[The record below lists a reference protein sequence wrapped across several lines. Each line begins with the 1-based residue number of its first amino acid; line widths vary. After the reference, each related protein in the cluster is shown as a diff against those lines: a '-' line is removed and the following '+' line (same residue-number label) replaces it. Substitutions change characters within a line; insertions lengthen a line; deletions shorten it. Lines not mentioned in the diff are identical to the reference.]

1 MDETIDRRGFEEL
14 TAFLAARGLRHAVVE
29 HDQTYTAGAEARI
42 AAVPPDH
49 AAKAVMLRDDT
60 GYVLAVV
67 PASELLDVRKVRR
80 LAARPELRL
89 ATEREMAEDFPH
101 FEVGALPPFGELFDC
116 PELIDARLLTEGRIL
131 CNGGDHRHS
140 IIVNAH
146 ELWYASGARTGNLVA
161 PHPGDDPDVP
171 ARASR
176 PAAR

>member
-116 PELIDARLLTEGRIL
+116 PELIDVHLLEGGRIL

-140 IIVNAH
+140 IIVNAR
-146 ELWYASGARTGNLVA
+146 ELWYASGARTGDLIA
-161 PHPGDDPDVP
+161 EHRGDDEPSRATRP
-171 ARASR
+171 SAR
-176 PAAR
+176 